1 MRLSKP
7 FIDVGLQTNQR
18 EAMLAFWGQ
27 EVGLTFQERL
37 KLGGGVHQLRHD
49 LNGSILKLNHARS
62 ALSNKQPSGYQGLV
76 IADDSIEEPVTLF
89 DPDGNRVT
97 LVPLGYGGVEQLGIE
112 ISVRSLAAHQRFYQ
126 EVLSL
131 EQVADRCFSWGDTK
145 LFLTEDDRQ
154 PYCTAR
160 TGLGYRYLTVQ
171 VYDVD
176 LEHRSVLDRGGLEGQ
191 APQTL
196 GDTARISFI
205 LDPDGNWIEIS
216 QRASLTGPL
225 PRTS

>member
-76 IADDSIEEPVTLF
+76 I
-89 DPDGNRVT
+89 
-97 LVPLGYGGVEQLGIE
+97 
-112 ISVRSLAAHQRFYQ
+112 
-126 EVLSL
+126 
-131 EQVADRCFSWGDTK
+131 
-145 LFLTEDDRQ
+145 
-154 PYCTAR
+154 
-160 TGLGYRYLTVQ
+160 VQ
-171 VYDVD
+171 FWRKKV
-176 LEHRSVLDRGGLEGQ
+176 
-191 APQTL
+191 
-196 GDTARISFI
+196 F
-205 LDPDGNWIEIS
+205 NWFMNLK
-216 QRASLTGPL
+216 A
-225 PRTS
+225 